1 MVLKYS
7 FEYLSNNNTIINFL
21 IRIADESNIEYEI
34 IRKKDI
40 IEFYCSANTDGLTFI
55 ANQISSQ
62 LPVSM
67 FLKNSEVQEAEK
79 MPEKSSFQD
88 KNEAYFLPFCPS
100 CLENIEDKNSVD
112 FNNPLITCDLCVPS
126 YSHEPSLKFIQ
137 EGKTTT
143 IENYTTFV
151 EDLALKIAQ
160 KQKVK
165 IQTISGEYIFE
176 TLNIQD
182 NEDNC
187 VLCLNLMQ
195 LESAFVAKKS
205 EVIALASIEKPQM
218 NLRFNEIF
226 KQKNDCS
233 VNTAKVR
240 FIDDLFLYMLSKAL
254 QKHEIYFL
262 SYSKEG
268 SFDCNVIN
276 ELTQL
281 KSIKT
286 PLIQLTPDD
295 RVMVLQSQNYDE
307 SLTSMYNKFDD
318 KNKGHFMVLLQENN
332 LYDNSI
338 LNFYSSSIDDDNVS
352 VYSNNIGS
360 FLDIL
365 NYELPNNM
373 QSLFDAIGADE
384 TGKKLLENYTKHFP
398 MLIEDALS
406 FDIQSLNKH
415 SIVSLWKV
423 VRVILGFEH
432 SLLNHAMAS
441 FLEKGPRIDYK
452 FFEQEKIYNKKF
464 NFLKLIRSGMSF
476 KLAGVDNNTIALG
489 YVESYAH
496 FIANIV
502 DEVNSEIT
510 LDGISLCGDI
520 FANNL
525 ISNFVHKNITKNY
538 KIYYNK
544 DFVIQIS

>member
-7 FEYLSNNNTIINFL
+7 FEYLSNNNTLINFL
-21 IRIADESNIEYEI
+21 IRIADEANIDYEI
-34 IRKKDI
+34 IRKDDF
-40 IEFYCSANTDGLTFI
+40 IEFYCSADTHALTSI
-55 ANQISSQ
+55 ANTISSD

-67 FLKNSEVQEAEK
+67 FLKNSEVEEAEN
-79 MPEKSSFQD
+79 MPEKSNFQD
-88 KNEAYFLPFCPS
+88 KEEAYFLPFCPK
-100 CLENIEDKNSVD
+100 CLENIENKNSVD
-112 FNNPLITCDLCVPS
+112 FNNPLTTCDLCAPS
-126 YSHEPSLKFIQ
+126 HHNVLDLKFRVKGSI
-137 EGKTTT
+137 ET
-143 IENYTTFV
+143 IENYSEFV
-151 EDLALKIAQ
+151 EQLALRIVQ
-160 KQKVK
+160 KEKVR

-176 TLNIQD
+176 ALNIQE
-182 NEDNC
+182 NEKNSI
-187 VLCLNLMQ
+187 LCLDLMQ
-195 LESAFVAKKS
+195 LETLFVAKKS
-205 EVIALASIEKPQM
+205 EVIALASIEKPQI

-226 KQKNDCS
+226 KQKNNCT
-233 VNTAKVR
+233 VENANVR

-262 SYSKEG
+262 SYSKKN
-268 SFDCNVIN
+268 SFDCEVIN
-276 ELTQL
+276 DLTQV
-281 KSIKT
+281 KSINT
-286 PLIQLTPDD
+286 PAVQLTPDD
-295 RVMVLQSQNYDE
+295 RVMVLNNQNYNS
-307 SLTSMYNKFDD
+307 SLTSIYNKFDD

-365 NYELPNNM
+365 NYELPNSM
-373 QSLFDAIGADE
+373 QSLFDAISEDE
-384 TGKKLLENYTKHFP
+384 TGKKLLENYKKHFP
-398 MLIEDALS
+398 MLVEDALS
-406 FDIQSLNKH
+406 FDMNSLNKH

-432 SLLNHAMAS
+432 TLLNHAMSS

-502 DEVNSEIT
+502 DEVNSEIA